1 MEHEIVQLVSV
12 NVGMPREVVGPD
24 RVTTSGIFK
33 SPVTGACACAR
44 STSMVMASDPTVHG
58 GPDKAVYAYPIEHY
72 DFWRVE
78 LPQTSLEWGAFGEN
92 LDTRGLLET
101 DICIGD
107 ELRIGNARVRVTQP
121 RLPCFKLGIRLQ
133 RPDILHRFQ
142 ASLRTG
148 FYLRVLE
155 EGESAP
161 ATRSRSRIETRT
173 GSASRPRRVLY
184 LHDDGDHATLRSADR
199 RRRPAG
205 KLARAVPPPSTS
217 RRAERPRH
225 AGTSELDRRAT
236 GAEDLDRHRLPGAE
250 ASAWNSWRQRTG

>member
-1 MEHEIVQLVSV
+1 MQLVSV
-12 NVGMPREVVGPD
+12 NVGMPREVIGPD

-33 SPVTGACACAR
+33 SPVTGRVRMRTLNLDGDGQA
-44 STSMVMASDPTVHG
+44 DPTVHG
-58 GPDKAVYAYPIEHY
+58 GPDKAVYAYPVEHY

-155 EGESAP
+155 EGDVGAGDAIAITHRDP
-161 ATRSRSRIETRT
+161 HRISVTTAAR
-173 GSASRPRRVLY
+173 LY
-184 LHDDGDHATLRSADR
+184 LHDDGDHATLRALIDVAALPENWRERFR
-199 RRRPAG
+199 RRLQPA
-205 KLARAVPPPSTS
+205 S
-217 RRAERPRH
+217 
-225 AGTSELDRRAT
+225 
-236 GAEDLDRHRLPGAE
+236 
-250 ASAWNSWRQRTG
+250 